1 MSEFLDIEPAYRAA
15 LAAAGFTS
23 FDAFMRAKAGNPT
36 SKHAFRETAPI
47 EIVVNGSPQRFFLK
61 RNFRIPPKHAFIP
74 LLRLQWPFTQPRR
87 EWDVIKSL
95 NEAGIPTMK
104 RVAVGERRIAG
115 IPSTAFLLVEAVPMR
130 CTLEDWLVP
139 GFQRAESLDTEKQA
153 SLFRSLGAL
162 LRRLDDAGY
171 HWPDLHPKHIFAAP
185 SDSGEWSF
193 MLIDVERMTRRPN
206 GAREIV
212 PSTLRTLV
220 KALRPFQLTQRNL
233 ESLCGGYGLSNEAIK
248 RLDINHAPRL
258 PDDYEHPRA
267 IEWLHRDGMIVN
279 ARVRDDLAQA
289 GITDL
294 SQALSHPL
302 GESLGKPGL
311 DAHRQRIRL
320 RVPGVNGCPR
330 MLYLKRYRQPPLGE
344 QLRRMASTGLFRSS
358 ASHEARFIKKLGIL
372 GIPTLHSL
380 ARGQRMHGPW
390 EEASFAITE
399 GLNGVSLETLV
410 NEMAKGVVGSASE
423 LKSQDSGLSVSDRHD
438 IARQLGYIVRL
449 LHENTSFH
457 RDLYLCHVFLTRNR
471 DGAIVLRVIDL
482 ARMIERPL
490 NPGRWRIKDL
500 AALQYSAPSPIVT
513 RTDRIRFMRA
523 YYGTNASK
531 ELMRSDIHHVA
542 AKTRRIAAH
551 DAKRRARLTPGVG
564 A

>member
-15 LAAAGFTS
+15 LAAAGFTT
-23 FDAFMRAKAGNPT
+23 FDAFMRAKTGSPT

-47 EIVVNGSPQRFFLK
+47 EIMVNGAPQRFFLK

-95 NEAGIPTMK
+95 SEAGIPVMK
-104 RVAVGERRIAG
+104 RVAVGERRLVG
-115 IPSTAFLLVEAVPMR
+115 IPSVAFLLVEAVPMR

-139 GFQRAESLDTEKQA
+139 GFQRSESLDTEKQA
-153 SLFRSLGAL
+153 SLFRAVGVL

-193 MLIDVERMTRRPN
+193 ALIDVERMARGSN
-206 GAREIV
+206 GAHENV
-212 PSTLRTLV
+212 PATLRTLV
-220 KALRPFQLTQRNL
+220 KSLRPFQLSRRNL
-233 ESLCGGYGLSNEAIK
+233 ESLCGGYGLSQEVMK

-279 ARVRDDLAQA
+279 ARACDDLVQA

-294 SQALSHPL
+294 SHGLSHPL

-311 DAHRQRIRL
+311 DAYRQRIRL
-320 RVPGVNGCPR
+320 RIPGVNGSAR
-330 MLYLKRYRQPPLGE
+330 TLYLKRYHHPPLGE
-344 QLRRMASTGLFRSS
+344 QLRRMAATGLFRSS
-358 ASHEARFIKKLGIL
+358 ASHETRFIKKLGIL
-372 GIPTLHSL
+372 GIPTLRTL
-380 ARGQRMHGPW
+380 ARGQCMNGPW
-390 EEASFAITE
+390 EDASFAITE
-399 GLNGVSLETLV
+399 GLNGISLETLV
-410 NEMAKGVVGSASE
+410 NEMARDDQKGN
-423 LKSQDSGLSVSDRHD
+423 SGLSVRDRHD

-449 LHENTSFH
+449 LHEAEYFH

-513 RTDRIRFMRA
+513 RADRMRFMRA
-523 YYGTNASK
+523 YYGANASK
-531 ELMRSDIHHVA
+531 ELMRSDIHRVA

-551 DAKRRARLTPGVG
+551 DANRRARLTPGVG

>member
-1 MSEFLDIEPAYRAA
+1 MSDFLDIEPAYRAA
-15 LAAAGFTS
+15 LAAAGLTT
-23 FDAFMRAKAGNPT
+23 FDAFMRAKAGIPT

-47 EIVVNGSPQRFFLK
+47 EIMVNGSPQRFFLK

-95 NEAGIPTMK
+95 SEAGIPVMK
-104 RVAVGERRIAG
+104 RVAVGERRIVG
-115 IPSTAFLLVEAVPMR
+115 IPSVAFLLVEAVPMR
-130 CTLEDWLVP
+130 CTLEEWLVP
-139 GFQRAESLDTEKQA
+139 GFQRSESLDTEKQA
-153 SLFRSLGAL
+153 SLFRAIGTL
-162 LRRLDDAGY
+162 LRRLDGAGY

-185 SDSGEWSF
+185 SDSGGWTF
-193 MLIDVERMTRRPN
+193 TLIDVERMTRKPN
-206 GAREIV
+206 GAHEKV

-220 KALRPFQLTQRNL
+220 RAMRPFQLSKRNL
-233 ESLCGGYGLSNEAIK
+233 ESLAEGYGLSSDATR
-248 RLDINHAPRL
+248 RLDFNYAPRL

-267 IEWLHRDGMIVN
+267 IEWLHHEGLIVN
-279 ARVRDDLAQA
+279 IRVRDDLAQV

-294 SQALSHPL
+294 SHGLSDPL
-302 GESLGKPGL
+302 GETLGKPGL
-311 DAHRQRIRL
+311 DGHRQRIRL
-320 RVPGVNGCPR
+320 RVPGMNGFAR
-330 MLYLKRYRQPPLGE
+330 TLYLKRYHHPPLGE
-344 QLRRMASTGLFRSS
+344 QLRRMAATGLFRSS
-358 ASHEARFIKKLGIL
+358 ASHETRFIKKLGIL
-372 GIPTLHSL
+372 GIPTLRTL

-399 GLNGVSLETLV
+399 GLNGISLETLV
-410 NEMAKGVVGSASE
+410 NEMARGDQKGN
-423 LKSQDSGLSVSDRHD
+423 SGLSVRDRHD

-449 LHENTSFH
+449 LHEAEYFH

-513 RTDRIRFMRA
+513 RADRMRFMRA
-523 YYGTNASK
+523 YYGANASK
-531 ELMRSDIHHVA
+531 ELMRSDIHRVA